1 MLIVTNEFISIKN
14 FSSIRLESRVV
25 EAGKSRDIMD
35 KLLND
40 EADIG
45 LADFSINYYSNN
57 ERLERAVKLQSASG
71 WGLPGHIPQK
81 PILSYRLQSGY

>member
-1 MLIVTNEFISIKN
+1 MILTNEFISIKN

-57 ERLERAVKLQSASG
+57 ERLERAVNCF
-71 WGLPGHIPQK
+71 I
-81 PILSYRLQSGY
+81 